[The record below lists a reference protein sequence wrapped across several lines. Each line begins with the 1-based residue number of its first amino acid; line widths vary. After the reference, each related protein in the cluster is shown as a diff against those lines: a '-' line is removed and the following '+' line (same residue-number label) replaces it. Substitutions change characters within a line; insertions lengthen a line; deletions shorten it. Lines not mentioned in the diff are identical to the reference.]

1 MSKTKLH
8 SEKAKSKRGVYGDD
22 FNDYPL
28 KVKKY
33 YDRHCGSKEDKVE
46 KLQKQ
51 EKEDKKKFNRIKN
64 ELIDK

>member
-33 YDRHCGSKEDKVE
+33 YDRHCGSNEDKVE
-46 KLQKQ
+46 KMERK
-51 EKEDKKKFNRIKN
+51 EKKEHKHRKKILD
-64 ELIDK
+64 EE